1 MRFLHIADT
10 HLGAVPDEGKA
21 WSERRKRELWAS
33 FAEVIAV
40 AKKTQMDM
48 VLIAGDLFHRQPL
61 LRELKELNYIFQQVP
76 EIKIVMI
83 AGNHDFISTGSNY
96 RKFSFAPNVTFLK
109 ENRMQSVYFK
119 DLNTCVY
126 GMSYWH
132 REEPVAAYQ
141 EIVPDN
147 PERINILLA
156 HGGDSRH
163 LPFSPQKI
171 LDNGFDYL
179 ACGHIHKGGILQG
192 MYVQPK
198 PFEPQG
204 KMVQARAVMAG
215 ALEPIDCNDT
225 GEHGFWVG
233 EVTKQYAQVQFC
245 PIHRCQY
252 IHETI
257 QVAPHMTNLAV
268 QTVIKNVLE
277 NRKAYEI
284 YKIYL
289 EGSVAPEIEIDTEWI
304 RSQDAVVDV
313 VDHLR
318 PNYNYDKLKQEHS
331 EMLLGRFISEMQS
344 RGEADIY
351 RKALEVGVDAIV
363 RNSTVE

>member
-1 MRFLHIADT
+1 MRFIHIADT
-10 HLGAVPDEGKA
+10 HLGAIPDEGKA

-33 FAEVIAV
+33 FAEVFAI
-40 AKKTQMDM
+40 AKKAKVDM

-61 LRELKELNYIFQQVP
+61 LRELKEINYIFEQVP

-96 RKFSFAPNVTFLK
+96 RKFSFSSNVTFLK
-109 ENRMQSVYFK
+109 ENQMQSVYFK

-132 REEPVAAYQ
+132 REEPIAVYEEVQ
-141 EIVPDN
+141 PKELGQ
-147 PERINILLA
+147 INILLA

-163 LPFSPQKI
+163 LPFSPQKV

-179 ACGHIHKGGILQG
+179 ACGHIHKGGILHG
-192 MYVQPK
+192 MSVQPK
-198 PFEPQG
+198 PFEGQG
-204 KMVQARAVMAG
+204 HMVQERAVMAG

-245 PIHRCQY
+245 PIRRCQY

-268 QTVIKNVLE
+268 QTVIQNLLT

-289 EGSVAPEIEIDTEWI
+289 EGNLEPDIEIDTEWI
-304 RSQDAVVDV
+304 QKQEAVVEV
-313 VDHLR
+313 VNHLR
-318 PNYNYDKLKQEHS
+318 VNYDYDRLKQEHS
-331 EMLLGRFISEMQS
+331 QMLLGRFISAMQS
-344 RGEADIY
+344 QGELEIY
-351 RKALEVGVDAIV
+351 QKALEVGVDAIIRKS
-363 RNSTVE
+363 RNE